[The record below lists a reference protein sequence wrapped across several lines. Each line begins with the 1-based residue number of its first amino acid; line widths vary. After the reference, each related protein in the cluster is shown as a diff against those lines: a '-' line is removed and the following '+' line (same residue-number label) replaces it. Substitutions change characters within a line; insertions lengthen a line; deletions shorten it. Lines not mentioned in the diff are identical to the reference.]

1 MQKSHFVLGVAA
13 VVAVLVG
20 VVSLQSSG
28 TFAPNDSIAS
38 PLGTAGK
45 TVLVTYGD
53 RGFTPSVIRIDRGTS
68 VRIFNTSG
76 KALRVTPH
84 TDAAYA
90 KVASKDFIAS
100 KSIKIGESF
109 EISVVNPGVWGFT
122 NLNSPGDI
130 GIAIVE

>member
-1 MQKSHFVLGVAA
+1 MQKTHFVLGVAA

-20 VVSLQSSG
+20 VVGMQSG

-68 VRIFNTSG
+68 VRFLNASG
-76 KALRVTPH
+76 KALRVSPH

-90 KVASKDFIAS
+90 KVASKEFTAS
-100 KSIKIGESF
+100 KSIKIGDSF
-109 EISVVNPGVWGFT
+109 EVSVGAPGVWAYT

-130 GIAIVE
+130 GIVIVE